1 MCSKNTKEIHVLLF
15 VVLGTTSVSP
25 RLQCSTSRHLY
36 GKTTINM
43 CLSLPSIVL
52 VTLLLTTSS
61 SSQLSEKRDFTNQ
74 GCMGTYDTT
83 KLARLNRICEECY
96 NIYRDPLIHKTCRS
110 NCFKNDMFT
119 DCIKVLLLE
128 SEEQHLNNMAG
139 ELFGK

>member
-15 VVLGTTSVSP
+15 VVL
-25 RLQCSTSRHLY
+25 
-36 GKTTINM
+36 
-43 CLSLPSIVL
+43 
-52 VTLLLTTSS
+52 
-61 SSQLSEKRDFTNQ
+61 

-139 ELFGK
+139 ELFG